1 MVKERVRLRAD
12 SSTRRKLP
20 GLLLLLLRRL
30 RAEVGVESADVAE
43 VGVESAEPLPAL
55 DRGVVRL

>member
-1 MVKERVRLRAD
+1 M
-12 SSTRRKLP
+12 
-20 GLLLLLLRRL
+20 LLLLLRRL
-30 RAEVGVESADVAE
+30 RAEVGVESADVAD